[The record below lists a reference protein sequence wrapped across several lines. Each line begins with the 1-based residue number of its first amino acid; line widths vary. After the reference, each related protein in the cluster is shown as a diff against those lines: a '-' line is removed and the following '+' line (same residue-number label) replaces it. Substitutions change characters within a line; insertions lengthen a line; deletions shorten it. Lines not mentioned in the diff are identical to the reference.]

1 MELTAAHEKDYW
13 ENPDSIT
20 VAACTVTNAEQPG
33 TCPLDE
39 PPDHPPLRVP
49 RTPRG
54 TMERRPKMEPV
65 EETEEEGSSESS
77 WDGVVTNSICPQAS
91 NGEKPKS
98 AAKSPSKSQ
107 ADESVTYSACPA
119 PVSKEQKRTLPVSNG
134 LRLDNN
140 LELARLS
147 FPSDGDMNFT
157 VPMIPNPVVIVS
169 RASTPPE
176 ENRLLGVEDLEETS
190 I

>member
-1 MELTAAHEKDYW
+1 MDLEVAHEKDYW
-13 ENPDSIT
+13 EIPDSIT
-20 VAACTVTNAEQPG
+20 AQVCTVTNAEQQG
-33 TCPLDE
+33 TCPLDG
-39 PPDHPPLRVP
+39 PPDHPPLPVP
-49 RTPRG
+49 RTPGG

-65 EETEEEGSSESS
+65 EEEGSSESS
-77 WDGVVTNSICPQAS
+77 GDGVVTYSICPRVS

-98 AAKSPSKSQ
+98 AANSPSKSP
-107 ADESVTYSACPA
+107 ADDSVTYSTCPA

-134 LRLDNN
+134 LRPDSN

-147 FPSDGDMNFT
+147 FPSDDDVNLT

-169 RASTPPE
+169 RASTPTE
-176 ENRLLGVEDLEETS
+176 ENRLLGEEDLEDTP